1 MNTDWR
7 TYPFRLVPG
16 DSQLEFPAAEGEHPD
31 QESDTWF
38 IAGKLDAAKT
48 GRSFAFLTIF
58 NKNQPG
64 GTVVADFYTLAL
76 FDLDT
81 GDYGTYTDY
90 DMPPAN
96 MKPGAQRKLT
106 MAMGYLDINYHS
118 GAGTASWTACRDGDG
133 ALLPYTYAVSLV
145 GEDHAGRSMQLELAV
160 TPTRAPTPLGASTYN
175 GKIVC
180 FGQTDTYS
188 YFQTGMAMTGTLRWG
203 ETVEQVSGTAGH
215 IDRQWFP
222 KYAGGAGT
230 GGDPRARS
238 HEWRTINLDNG
249 VDMSIW
255 RQFDRTNGN
264 ELQPFTGI
272 TTSYPDPAH
281 GPAQPPECAEDV
293 EVTISS
299 YVRWP
304 NSIRPLVRPLAPV
317 RYMPDRHRITC
328 ATLQLDLVGE
338 PLVAAPAHGLP
349 IEYMEGPYRYRGT
362 LRGERVSGFAFNERS
377 LALYRDWELV
387 EVLATT
393 VANIEPPALDLQ
405 ATVDQVVSL
414 VASGRR
420 SDAAELLTKLRS
432 DQKDPL
438 ATILE
443 DLIAVLCEKESAD
456 SASGGAA
463 GL

>member
-1 MNTDWR
+1 MSSDWR
-7 TYPFRLVPG
+7 SYPFQLVPG
-16 DSQLEFPAAEGEHPD
+16 DSQLDFPAAEGVHPD

-64 GTVVADFYTLAL
+64 GTVVADFYTMAL

-90 DMPPAN
+90 DMPPDN
-96 MKPGAQRKLT
+96 LKPGAQRKLT
-106 MAMGYLDINYHS
+106 MATGYLDISYRS
-118 GAGTASWTACRDGDG
+118 SAGTASWTACRDGEG
-133 ALLPYTYAVSLV
+133 ELLPYTYTVSLA
-145 GEDHAGRSMQLELAV
+145 GEDHAGRSMRLDLAV
-160 TPTRAPTPLGASTYN
+160 TPTRAPTPVGASTYN

-180 FGQTDTYS
+180 FGQNDTYS

-203 ETVEQVSGTAGH
+203 EVVEQVSGTAGH

-222 KYAGGAGT
+222 KYAGGGVT

-238 HEWRTINLDNG
+238 HEWRTINFDNG

-264 ELQPFTGI
+264 ALQPFTGA
-272 TTSYPDPAH
+272 TTSYPDPGTA
-281 GPAQPPECAEDV
+281 PDCAEDV

-304 NSIRPLVRPLAPV
+304 NSIRPLVRPPAPV

-328 ATLQLDLVGE
+328 ATLELDLVGE
-338 PLVAAPAHGLP
+338 PLVPAPAHGLP

-362 LRGERVSGFAFNERS
+362 LHGKPVSAFAFNERS

-393 VANIEPPALDLQ
+393 VANLEPPEPDLQ
-405 ATVDQVVSL
+405 TMVDQLVSQ

-420 SDAAELLTKLRS
+420 GEAVELLTKARS
-432 DQKDPL
+432 GRTDPL
-438 ATILE
+438 ATILD
-443 DLIAVLCEKESAD
+443 DLIAVLSDESAD
-456 SASGGAA
+456 G
-463 GL
+463 